1 MENNNTN
8 QPLPAPAVEEMEQA
22 VVFAILA
29 EPEGIFEVAGR
40 LRPEMFT
47 NRDLALV
54 FRAMLQ
60 LYKGSLDIDM
70 LTIEQEMFAINREQA
85 GQLGGLAFI
94 ADQMLKVYS
103 ALHIRTYAAWVLRN
117 WALRQCIARMS
128 KRIAQASDVHADVMK
143 LMSEVHR
150 DMQQLEEEFADTS
163 TTRPVSEVGSRVL
176 AEIQDEQRRRRSGE
190 VAHISTGLSD
200 LDDLVGGLYRG
211 ELLMLGGRP
220 SMGKTALAIHMAL
233 AAARQGRK
241 TCIFSLEMTERQLLS
256 RILCLESGVEP
267 DKLRFKLLTR
277 EECERLDKAVRKL
290 QELPLYLNYCSETSL
305 EEIRAKCMVM
315 HRRGELEVVFIDY
328 LNLIPVPSAVRGD
341 LKDTMDLALGD
352 IVRRVKAM
360 VMDLNIAGVV
370 LAQLNRNC
378 ESRADHTPQMSD
390 LRNSGEIEQVA
401 DSIALVYRP
410 EMYGITVDSRTHENL
425 AGKGR
430 LIIAKNRNGP
440 TGMVGFGFR
449 NGKVEEITMN
459 G

>member
-1 MENNNTN
+1 MENNKTN
-8 QPLPAPAVEEMEQA
+8 PSLLSIPSIEEMEQA

-29 EPEGIFEVAGR
+29 EPEAIFEVAGR
-40 LRPEMFT
+40 LRPEMFS
-47 NRDLALV
+47 NRDIALV
-54 FRAMLQ
+54 FRAMIQ
-60 LYKGSLDIDM
+60 LYKDSRDIDM
-70 LTIEQEMFAINREQA
+70 LSIEQEMFAINRQHT

-143 LMSEVHR
+143 LMTEVHR

-163 TTRPVSEVGSRVL
+163 TTHPVSEVGSQVL
-176 AEIQDEQRRRRSGE
+176 GDIREEQRRRRSGE
-190 VAHISTGLSD
+190 TAHISTGLSD

-256 RILCLESGVEP
+256 RILCLVSGVHP
-267 DKLRFKLLTR
+267 DKLRFKLLDR
-277 EECERLDKAVRKL
+277 EEYERLDKAVQKL
-290 QELPLYLNYCSETSL
+290 QELPLYMNYCSETSL

-315 HRRGELEVVFIDY
+315 HRRGELDVVFIDY

-378 ESRADHTPQMSD
+378 EARADHTPQMSD

-410 EMYGITVDSRTHENL
+410 EMYGITLDPHTHENL

-440 TGMVGFGFR
+440 TGMVGFGFEQ
-449 NGKVEEITMN
+449 GKVL
-459 G
+459 